1 MGFGVALIGYAFL
14 LLQDIG
20 GGLFAALIL
29 GYGFFLASRLNDNF
43 LRASVSA
50 LFMLPRG
57 IVQLCQLFG
66 LFVLEDIPLLNTV
79 TFLLHIGA
87 WMLTSYFWLTAVMQ
101 IARDNGA
108 VKLENKARNR
118 LVLTVTFLCFAAA
131 GPLLNLNGV
140 LGNLAFSIAALQYI
154 FQYVVIFINFF
165 FLHTCFILITGEK
178 QYERDKQEI
187 AKERARLLEKQH
199 SPQREVPK
207 RIGNRK

>member
-20 GGLFAALIL
+20 GGLFAALTM

-57 IVQLCQLFG
+57 VVQLCSLFG
-66 LFVLEDIPLLNTV
+66 LFVLEDLPVLNTV
-79 TFLLHIGA
+79 TYLLHIGA
-87 WMLTSYFWLTAVMQ
+87 WMLSSYFWLTAVIQ

-108 VKLENKARNR
+108 TKLENKARNR
-118 LVLTVTFLCFAAA
+118 LVLTVTFLCFSAAV
-131 GPLLNLNGV
+131 PLLNLNGV
-140 LGNLAFSIAALQYI
+140 LGNLAFSVAALQYI
-154 FQYVVIFINFF
+154 LQYAVIFINFF
-165 FLHTCFILITGEK
+165 FLHTCFILITGER

-187 AKERARLLEKQH
+187 AKERAKRLEKQQAE
-199 SPQREVPK
+199 QREVSK
-207 RIGNRK
+207 RIGKRK

>member
-1 MGFGVALIGYAFL
+1 MGFGVALIGYACL

-20 GGLFAALIL
+20 GGFFAALIM

-57 IVQLCQLFG
+57 ILQLCALFG
-66 LFVLEDIPLLNTV
+66 LFVLEDMPTLNTV

-87 WMLTSYFWLTAVMQ
+87 WMLMSYFWLTAVIQ

-108 VKLENKARNR
+108 AKLENKARNR
-118 LVLTVTFLCFAAA
+118 LVLTVTFLFFAAA
-131 GPLLNLNGV
+131 VPILNLNGV
-140 LGNLAFSIAALQYI
+140 LGDLAFAVASLQYI
-154 FQYVVIFINFF
+154 VQYAVIFINFF

-178 QYERDKQEI
+178 QYEKDKQEI
-187 AKERARLLEKQH
+187 AMERAKMLEKRQKEK
-199 SPQREVPK
+199 REVSK
-207 RIGNRK
+207 RIGKGK